1 MPVVD
6 LVEAKHP
13 KDGQA
18 LAAFFCEM
26 IASTMGEGKARQI
39 SCMRH
44 GSVWLRG
51 TPPLALAPSHLGE
64 MVCNFFVVEG
74 GNTIFSPAGKN
85 WSCCKEKEEHFFSVK
100 ASLQRRKMP
109 HPNQSQSGILT

>member
-74 GNTIFSPAGKN
+74 GNTIFFPSGQKIGHAARKKK
-85 WSCCKEKEEHFFSVK
+85 SIFF
-100 ASLQRRKMP
+100 L
-109 HPNQSQSGILT
+109 